1 MAGIRK
7 KIMWQ
12 KNEGGIMQNLL
23 GKIGNTPSAN
33 VDGITV
39 KLEYFNPSGSIKD
52 RFVFPYLEKLFA
64 DGKIANDVEIV
75 EATTGNTGISIAM
88 WAALRGVRF
97 TAYMPSNASQE
108 RILII
113 KGYGAQVVQAPT
125 VGEAVALKN
134 AHLAREQKAVTVDQF
149 GNIHNPLFMQALGEE
164 LLLHKPEVFV
174 AGAGTGG
181 TIIGVARVLK
191 KKLGTKIV
199 VLEPT
204 QSPML
209 TDGKPGI
216 HLIEGVGEDFIPDI
230 ISRERNLI
238 DEVGLVCENEAL
250 DGMKALW
257 KRGMFVGASSAANL
271 IAAKRYAKDGAR
283 VATLFP
289 DNGYRYFVSR

>member
-1 MAGIRK
+1 M
-7 KIMWQ
+7 
-12 KNEGGIMQNLL
+12 
-23 GKIGNTPSAN
+23 
-33 VDGITV
+33 DGITV

-52 RFVFPYLEKLFA
+52 RFVFPFLEKLHA
-64 DGKIANDVEIV
+64 EGKIADGTEIV

-97 TAYMPSNASQE
+97 TAYMPANASKE

-113 KGYGAQVVQAPT
+113 KGYGANVVQAPT
-125 VGEAVALKN
+125 VGEAVAQKN
-134 AHLAREQKAVTVDQF
+134 AHLAREAKAITVDQF
-149 GNIHNPLFMQALGEE
+149 GNIHNPLFMEALGEE
-164 LLLHKPEVFV
+164 LLQHKPDVFV

-199 VLEPT
+199 VLEPK
-204 QSPML
+204 QSTML
-209 TDGKPGI
+209 TNGRPGI
-216 HLIEGVGEDFIPDI
+216 HLIEGIGEDFIPDI
-230 ISRERNLI
+230 IARERSLI

-250 DGMKALW
+250 AGMKALW

-271 IAAKRYAKDGAR
+271 IAAKRYAKNGAR

-289 DNGYRYFVSR
+289 DNGYRYFVSRQDNKK